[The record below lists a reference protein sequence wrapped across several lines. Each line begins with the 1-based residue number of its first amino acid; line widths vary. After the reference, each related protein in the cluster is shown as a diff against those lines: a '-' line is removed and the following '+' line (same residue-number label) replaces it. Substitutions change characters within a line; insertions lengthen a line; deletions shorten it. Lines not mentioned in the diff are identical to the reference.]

1 VPNGKRLGK
10 GPIANPAIKA
20 RTSIAAP
27 KGLQY
32 KLLPPLRSGKFRR
45 RLMENEELSSSSIR
59 GFRYGWHSNQ
69 FNTDSMTLY
78 NDLKY
83 GDISGN

>member
-1 VPNGKRLGK
+1 
-10 GPIANPAIKA
+10 
-20 RTSIAAP
+20 
-27 KGLQY
+27 
-32 KLLPPLRSGKFRR
+32 
-45 RLMENEELSSSSIR
+45 MEDEELSSSSIR